1 MTSLLRS
8 SCFALSP
15 LSHFS
20 NTMEILAI
28 YAIASGGILASLFVT
43 QALSIRNH
51 LPELFSAPCFQ
62 YLALFPLAH
71 RHRFWGPW
79 TGASVFLH
87 VSYAAINIFL
97 VFFRIESFTDAGSRA
112 GELALINQIFPLS
125 TINLSHLADSLGI
138 RWSTC
143 RRIHR
148 ATGWMSVALLSFHI
162 IVVVQ
167 TQKFVFPLR
176 ELHNLFTLI
185 VSLILAIILIQLT
198 YDRLGSHWGPLRRF
212 PFRGFVNGLMS
223 FFSEDISS
231 SPCSLSTAPG
241 STFKAVAASRIFI
254 YSSDWACLDLTFS
267 SSWGYCYIETGY
279 LRVADFQGLR
289 CRSAQRNPKRILS

>member
-1 MTSLLRS
+1 MTSLRHS
-8 SCFALSP
+8 SCFVLPP

-28 YAIASGGILASLFVT
+28 YAITSGGILASFFIT
-43 QALSIRNH
+43 QALSIQNH
-51 LPELFSAPCFQ
+51 LPELFSSPYFQ
-62 YLALFPLAH
+62 YLALFPLIH

-79 TGASVFLH
+79 TGASIFLH

-97 VFFRIESFTDAGSRA
+97 IFFRIESFTDAGSRA

-143 RRIHR
+143 HRIHQ
-148 ATGWMSVALLSFHI
+148 ATSWMSVALLSFHI
-162 IVVVQ
+162 IIVIQ
-167 TQKFVFPLR
+167 TEKFVFPLC

-185 VSLILAIILIQLT
+185 ISLILTIILIQLT
-198 YDRLGSHWGPLRRF
+198 YNRLGSHWGPLRQF
-212 PFRGFVNGLMS
+212 PFHGFVNGLIS

-231 SPCSLSTAPG
+231 SPCSLSTAPS
-241 STFKAVAASRIFI
+241 STFKAVAAYRIFI
-254 YSSDWACLDLTFS
+254 SSSD
-267 SSWGYCYIETGY
+267 
-279 LRVADFQGLR
+279 
-289 CRSAQRNPKRILS
+289 